1 MRALLPMRTTEQ
13 LRKPGSESIAVDVMA
28 SAADAIALFQAHP
41 DLRILPVLSATRAPI
56 GAIFE
61 QDVRQILFNPYG
73 HALLRNPSFGRT
85 LLDRVRPCPM
95 ADSACGLGELLT
107 IYAQAGGQ
115 EGMIVTRDGRYYG
128 VIENRELVSAAGAY
142 ELDRIHQRE
151 RQFRALH
158 EAGIAFER
166 EISRLVG
173 MLGSLASDLES
184 SAGATARRG
193 EETGRRASAVAAAAG
208 QTGETMVS
216 LAAHGTAQVNAL
228 DGLQAETARAKST
241 AAEAVALVAAGARR
255 SVVLQESTL
264 SIERI
269 TALIDSL
276 AGKVN
281 MLAIN
286 ATIEAAR
293 AGDAGRGFAV
303 VANEVR
309 ALAGQTRQAA
319 EEIAAH
325 STEIRGAAEDVV
337 AGQGGIEQII
347 ASVESIARTVDATV
361 QAQRAMTIGIA
372 EGAGQAASASQNIRA
387 NVETINETAHAAAVG
402 ATEMKR
408 VAGALAVSSVQL
420 GERVEDFLQT
430 LRETA

>member
-1 MRALLPMRTTEQ
+1 MRTTEQ
-13 LRKPGSESIAVDVMA
+13 LRTPGSESISIDVMA

-41 DLRILPVLSATRAPI
+41 DLRILPVLSAAGEPV

-61 QDVRQILFNPYG
+61 EDVRQILFNPYG

-85 LLDRVRPCPM
+85 LQDRVRPCPT
-95 ADSACGLGELLT
+95 AEVDSDLGELLS
-107 IYAQAGGQ
+107 IYAHAGGR
-115 EGMIVTRDGRYYG
+115 EGMILTRDGRYRG

-142 ELDRIHQRE
+142 EMDRIRLRE
-151 RQFRALH
+151 QQFRLLH
-158 EAGIAFER
+158 EAGQAFEG
-166 EISRLVG
+166 EISRLVS
-173 MLGSLASDLES
+173 MLGSLAGDLET

-208 QTGETMVS
+208 QTGETMTS
-216 LAAHGTAQVNAL
+216 LAAHGSAQVNAL

-241 AAEAVALVAAGARR
+241 AGEAVALAAAGARR
-255 SVVLQESTL
+255 ALVLQESTV

-276 AGKVN
+276 AAKVN

-309 ALAGQTRQAA
+309 ALAAQTRDAA
-319 EEIAAH
+319 EEIAGH
-325 STEIRGAAEDVV
+325 STEMRGAAEEVV

-361 QAQRAMTIGIA
+361 QAQRTMTLGIA
-372 EGAGQAASASQNIRA
+372 EGAGQAAAASRDIRINI
-387 NVETINETAHAAAVG
+387 ETINESAQAAAHG
-402 ATEMKR
+402 AGDMKR
-408 VAGALAVSSVQL
+408 VAIALAASSVQL